1 MKRLYKD
8 KSQAKIDGVCAGLS
22 EYLDIDVTLIRIIWG
37 VLAFGYGTGILLYL
51 VCAFVLPDKKDIELF

>member
-8 KSQAKIDGVCAGLS
+8 KSQAKIDGVCAGLA
-22 EYLDIDVTLIRIIWG
+22 EYFDIDVTLIRIVWG

-51 VCAFVLPDKKDIELF
+51 VCAFVLPDKRDIDLY

>member
-8 KSQAKIDGVCAGLS
+8 KSQAKIDGVCAGLA
-22 EYLDIDVTLIRIIWG
+22 EYFDIDVTLIRIIWG

-51 VCAFVLPDKKDIELF
+51 VCAFVLPDKRDIDLY

>member
-8 KSQAKIDGVCAGLS
+8 KSQAKIYGVCAGLS